1 MMLSTKISKNF
12 WCNSVLKRHLCLT
25 SKVNMKIPKG
35 VTSSQKTLASKK
47 YKYLR
52 KLEGFPSPSE
62 APHIKLIYNCEY
74 ENYMF
79 CYNPLTM
86 VSTPMMVLFSK
97 TSIYNAVGGNMLVVS
112 LNFSLK
118 NKIF

>member
-1 MMLSTKISKNF
+1 MMLLTKISKNL
-12 WCNSVLKRHLCLT
+12 WCNSVLRRHLCLT
-25 SKVNMKIPKG
+25 SKVSMKIPKG
-35 VTSSQKTLASKK
+35 VASSQKTLASKK

-97 TSIYNAVGGNMLVVS
+97 TSIYNAVGGNMLMVS
-112 LNFSLK
+112 LNFLLK
-118 NKIF
+118 K

>member
-1 MMLSTKISKNF
+1 MLLSTKITKNL

-25 SKVNMKIPKG
+25 SKINMKIPKG
-35 VTSSQKTLASKK
+35 VASSQKTLASKK

-62 APHIKLIYNCEY
+62 APHIKLIYHSEY
-74 ENYMF
+74 ENYVF
-79 CYNPLTM
+79 FYNPLVM

-97 TSIYNAVGGNMLVVS
+97 TNIYHAAGGNILVVS
-112 LNFSLK
+112 L
-118 NKIF
+118 IFC